1 VFDTLAG
8 MARAVAPAGWPVEV
22 RPPGVDGWED
32 SAGRWLLDI
41 GPPELRSYAV
51 LRRHV
56 IVLARFAAVHT
67 EAALE
72 ASRRA
77 LGEVRTSLR
86 DHVAPETV
94 EQAVRAWERETAR
107 LVARRR
113 AVDLVE
119 QALRGRHFRPRL

>member
-1 VFDTLAG
+1 
-8 MARAVAPAGWPVEV
+8 MAQVVAPAGWPPEV
-22 RPPGVDGWED
+22 RPPGAPDWEG
-32 SAGRWLLDI
+32 SAAPWLLDI
-41 GPPELRSYAV
+41 SPPELRSYPV
-51 LRRHV
+51 LRRHPV
-56 IVLARFAAVHT
+56 VLARFAAVHT

-72 ASRRA
+72 AARRA

-86 DHVAPETV
+86 DVVAPETV

-119 QALRGRHFRPRL
+119 QALRGRRFRPRL